1 MADRMNEST
10 HISLLARLAESVD
23 ADAWSEFQGR
33 YGELII
39 GFGRRFGLQQTDCD
53 DIAQEVLMALSQSMG
68 DFRYDPAKGR
78 FRSFLKTLTTR
89 MIFRNL
95 RQKQASG
102 VQLSIEAA
110 EMIGGG
116 DEQLEAL
123 WEAEWQRYH
132 IRQAMSRLAAEFN
145 EQDRMAFTHYAMQG
159 WSAGETAKALDMS
172 PEQVYQAKSR
182 ILKRLSGL
190 IAEQVADE
198 G

>member
-1 MADRMNEST
+1 MAQVLDRNS
-10 HISLLARLAESVD
+10 SNG
-23 ADAWSEFQGR
+23 QGMS
-33 YGELII
+33 
-39 GFGRRFGLQQTDCD
+39 
-53 DIAQEVLMALSQSMG
+53 IAGAN
-68 DFRYDPAKGR
+68 DPAKGK

-89 MIFRNL
+89 AIFRSL

-102 VQLSIEAA
+102 AQQLSIEAA
-110 EMIGGG
+110 EISSGG

-132 IRQAMSRLAAEFN
+132 IRQAMSRVAAEFN

-159 WSAGETAKALDMS
+159 WSAGDTANALDMS
-172 PEQVYQAKSR
+172 PNQVYQAKSR
-182 ILKRLSGL
+182 ILKRLTGL